1 MVSEKGVAMKMK
13 IVLEEGAILPKRAHS
28 QDAGYDLFSR
38 EDAQIFPNAR
48 VVIDT
53 GVHMAIP
60 EGYEGHIRS
69 RSSMMTR
76 KGCLTDGTIDSGY
89 TGSVGVVL
97 FNLSGKLVEI
107 KKGEKIAQIVIEPI
121 FAPELEVV
129 DHLEETERGSGGF
142 GSTGQF

>member
-1 MVSEKGVAMKMK
+1 MKMK
-13 IVLEEGAILPKRAHS
+13 IVLDEGAILPKRAHDT
-28 QDAGYDLFSR
+28 DAGYDLYSR

-69 RSSMMTR
+69 RSSMMTK

-89 TGSVGVVL
+89 TGSIGVVL

-107 KKGEKIAQIVIEPI
+107 QKGEKIAQIVIEPI
-121 FAPELEVV
+121 IAPELEVV
-129 DHLEETERGSGGF
+129 EKLEATERGTGGF
-142 GSTGQF
+142 GSTGKF